1 MEETITVEKS
11 LKAVSDDKA
20 LTLFEMIAH
29 QNLDTQNVLTKLGL
43 TKRQYYSRMLS
54 LLHAGLIKR
63 RNGTYSM
70 TSFGKIVYK
79 AQTLVGQGIG
89 SYWKLKAIDSLE
101 LNSSVIVREEFLK
114 IINLIIDKQELREI
128 LVLISKDGNNKM
140 ITQSPLE
147 KGQNKHSNLVSSVGK
162 AIESASIHAE
172 NISKII

>member
-1 MEETITVEKS
+1 MQETITVEKS

-29 QNLDTQNVLTKLGL
+29 QNLDTQNVLTTLGL

-54 LLHAGLIKR
+54 LLHAGLINRK
-63 RNGTYSM
+63 NGTYSM

-101 LNSSVIVREEFLK
+101 LNSSGIDREEFLK
-114 IINLIIDKQELREI
+114 ILNLIIDNQELREI
-128 LVLISKDGNNKM
+128 LVLISKDGNNKKT
-140 ITQSPLE
+140 TQPPLR
-147 KGQNKHSNLVSSVGK
+147 NSLIKHSDLVVGK
-162 AIESASIHAE
+162 AIESASINAE